1 MIRFIYEILEYNIG
15 LPNSME
21 DHCEESMT
29 FADTYE
35 IQNET
40 ECSHDD
46 VNSYQA
52 SPTTLYCT
60 VEGKNNPTEIPS
72 QLHLVSCQTCYWCAT
87 FLNINKTPIFKCEYC
102 NSIKLDSIPV
112 SDNEMCKFRYDPA
125 RGVTMEFSMREN
137 TARPMYMVTN
147 GCGLYV

>member
-1 MIRFIYEILEYNIG
+1 
-15 LPNSME
+15 ME
-21 DHCEESMT
+21 DRCEESMT
-29 FADTYE
+29 SADTYE

-40 ECSHDD
+40 KCSDD
-46 VNSYQA
+46 DTNSYQA
-52 SPTTLYCT
+52 SQTTLYCT
-60 VEGKNNPTEIPS
+60 VEVENYATEIRS
-72 QLHLVSCQTCYWCAT
+72 QLHLVLCQTCYWCAT

-102 NSIKLDSIPV
+102 DSIKLESIPV
-112 SDNEMCKFRYDPA
+112 SDNEMCKIRYDPA

>member
-1 MIRFIYEILEYNIG
+1 LPNSTKDQTTTSADIYEIQ
-15 LPNSME
+15 
-21 DHCEESMT
+21 
-29 FADTYE
+29 TYAK
-35 IQNET
+35 
-40 ECSHDD
+40 CSHDD

-52 SPTTLYCT
+52 TQTTLYST
-60 VEGKNNPTEIPS
+60 LRGEKYHRKIRS
-72 QLHLVSCQTCYWCAT
+72 QLHLVLCQTCYWCAT

-102 NSIKLDSIPV
+102 DSIKLESIPV
-112 SDNEMCKFRYDPA
+112 SDNEMCKIRYDPS